1 LYILILTNY
10 NLNVNLGKP
19 LKKKFYLPLVF
30 GVLPAVFRKA
40 GAFLPDGLFFSIC
53 YLEFF
58 SKSANL
64 SFHYEIS

>member
-19 LKKKFYLPLVF
+19 LQEKFYLPLVF
-30 GVLPAVFRKA
+30 EVLPAVFRKA
-40 GAFLPDGLFFSIC
+40 GAFLPDGLFFSIS

-58 SKSANL
+58 SESANL
-64 SFHYEIS
+64 SLHYEIS

>member
-10 NLNVNLGKP
+10 NPNVNLGKP
-19 LKKKFYLPLVF
+19 LQEKFYLPLVF
-30 GVLPAVFRKA
+30 GPLAAIFSKA
-40 GAFLPDGLFFSIC
+40 DLLLPDGLFFSIS